1 MNDSELAQKILELI
15 GGEKNIDNVTH
26 CVTRLRITIKD
37 KSKIKNTQIQGLP
50 GVLGTNMV
58 GEQYQ
63 VILGGVGS
71 QMFTMLLFL

>member
-50 GVLGTNMV
+50 CVLGTNMV

-63 VILGGVGS
+63 IILGG
-71 QMFTMLLFL
+71 

>member
-63 VILGGVGS
+63 IIIGG
-71 QMFTMLLFL
+71 

>member
-63 VILGGVGS
+63 IIHGG
-71 QMFTMLLFL
+71 

>member
-37 KSKIKNTQIQGLP
+37 KSKIKNT
-50 GVLGTNMV
+50 
-58 GEQYQ
+58 
-63 VILGGVGS
+63 
-71 QMFTMLLFL
+71 

>member
-1 MNDSELAQKILELI
+1 MNDSELAQKILELNNKK
-15 GGEKNIDNVTH
+15 KNIDNVTH

-63 VILGGVGS
+63 IILGG
-71 QMFTMLLFL
+71 

>member
-37 KSKIKNTQIQGLP
+37 KSKISNTQIQGLP

-63 VILGGVGS
+63 IILGG
-71 QMFTMLLFL
+71 

>member
-63 VILGGVGS
+63 VILEIGRAHV
-71 QMFTMLLFL
+71 

>member
-50 GVLGTNMV
+50 VNN
-58 GEQYQ
+58 
-63 VILGGVGS
+63 IR
-71 QMFTMLLFL
+71 

>member
-1 MNDSELAQKILELI
+1 M
-15 GGEKNIDNVTH
+15 DNVTH

-63 VILGGVGS
+63 IILGG
-71 QMFTMLLFL
+71 

>member
-26 CVTRLRITIKD
+26 CGTRLRITIKD

-63 VILGGVGS
+63 IILGG
-71 QMFTMLLFL
+71 